1 MCVFSIDLCRFI
13 SIFLRL
19 PDSFSLDPRHGLRRE
34 LSDVQRLR
42 REHREAREQLVAL
55 RAEAGFDLKRW
66 GRAEANH
73 KYIDVMMLYD
83 VI

>member
-1 MCVFSIDLCRFI
+1 VCVFSIDLSSYINFPKT
-13 SIFLRL
+13 SGQFL
-19 PDSFSLDPRHGLRRE
+19 PGSRHGLRRE

-55 RAEAGFDLKRW
+55 RAEVGFDLKRW